1 VVSVVA
7 GTGSVLCMKR
17 FRTATL
23 VAAISTMSITACA
36 SDDPPD
42 DTVPTD
48 TVPADGDVPFDPEV
62 GDGIDTEV
70 EQSGNLE
77 FDEPDEG

>member
-1 VVSVVA
+1 MVSVVA
-7 GTGSVLCMKR
+7 DAGSVLFMKR

-23 VAAISTMSITACA
+23 VAAISTMSIAACA
-36 SDDPPD
+36 SDDVPD

-62 GDGIDTEV
+62 DDGIDTEV
-70 EQSGNLE
+70 EKSGNLG